1 MRGILKML
9 VTSGN
14 EDNKGYGNENAIGF
28 SDFDVRLL
36 YGLTFCRKFCALFDQ
51 IKDSAGGME
60 RLRLLKTK
68 LEKRVVEG
76 LIPIAKFV

>member
-1 MRGILKML
+1 MATRMRLDL
-9 VTSGN
+9 AT
-14 EDNKGYGNENAIGF
+14 
-28 SDFDVRLL
+28 FDVRLL
-36 YGLTFCRKFCALFDQ
+36 YGLTFCRKVYALFDQ

-76 LIPIAKFV
+76 LIPISKFVHAHYNEAHRVSLYS